1 MEEKFYRLI
10 ILNYYPPKGCMPIAF
25 EGMQKERQ
33 LVIDNY
39 HKICEVIHQS
49 MDIGSHAAES
59 TLPIKDPWEG

>member
-1 MEEKFYRLI
+1 
-10 ILNYYPPKGCMPIAF
+10 MPIAF

-49 MDIGSHAAES
+49 MDIDSHAAES